1 MTTSC
6 HRARSLVSTGFDE
19 PLNDLEHQ
27 FVSSHLGRCGACRAF
42 QEDAEAFTSLLRS
55 TPLEPVPWPVSVTA
69 PGHRSRLQ
77 LRTIAQFAS
86 VASVVVVA
94 GAIALASEL
103 PGVPL
108 RSSAI
113 ELGGVTSSG
122 VGEDSIRT
130 LRREALVQHDLPI
143 LPETGAP
150 PPAGV
155 RNGGAG
161 SVSLLKPALPVDGG

>member
-1 MTTSC
+1 M
-6 HRARSLVSTGFDE
+6 
-19 PLNDLEHQ
+19 
-27 FVSSHLGRCGACRAF
+27 
-42 QEDAEAFTSLLRS
+42 
-55 TPLEPVPWPVSVTA
+55 SVTA